1 MLQVIFFCGY
11 SKTKRDRQ
19 YLENFRESVRKE
31 AIAAERQRAE
41 RVQYIMNARLMWLK
55 KKDKEEKKENDKL

>member
-1 MLQVIFFCGY
+1 VLQEFFFCGY

-19 YLENFRESVRKE
+19 YLENFRESIRKE

>member
-1 MLQVIFFCGY
+1 VLQVIFFCGY

>member
-1 MLQVIFFCGY
+1 LLQVNFVCGY

-19 YLENFRESVRKE
+19 YLENFRQSVRKE

-41 RVQYIMNARLMWLK
+41 RVQYIMTTRRLWLK

>member
-1 MLQVIFFCGY
+1 LFQVNFVCGY

-19 YLENFRESVRKE
+19 YLENFRQSVRKE

-41 RVQYIMNARLMWLK
+41 RIQYIMTTRRLWLK